1 MSQQIVKILEC
12 SYISHDV
19 KRFIVEKPPGFS
31 FIPGQATDVSIN
43 LPDWKD
49 KLRPFTFTSL
59 NKWPYLEFI
68 IKIYDDHNGVTHQLG
83 KTNAGAELILH
94 DVFGTIQY
102 KGPGIFIAGGAGI
115 TPFIAIF
122 RALHKMKKLLPG
134 NALIFSNKTADD
146 IILGDELTKMLGPAF
161 INVFTRQGVIGFR
174 ERRIDRNYLV
184 ETIHDFS
191 RHFYVC
197 GPEVFVKE
205 IVELLLGLGAQADT
219 VIFER

>member
-1 MSQQIVKILEC
+1 MYKVVDENQQDRITEYVCIMTEHIVKILEC
-12 SYISHDV
+12 SYINHDV

-43 LPDWKD
+43 LPEWKD
-49 KLRPFTFTSL
+49 QLRPFTFTSL

-94 DVFGTIQY
+94 DVFGTIVY
-102 KGPGIFIAGGAGI
+102 KEPGIFIAGGAGI

-146 IILGDELTKMLGPAF
+146 IIGRSSPKCWARFYQRFYPAGCNWF
-161 INVFTRQGVIGFR
+161 PRKKNR
-174 ERRIDRNYLV
+174 
-184 ETIHDFS
+184 
-191 RHFYVC
+191 
-197 GPEVFVKE
+197 PEFPY
-205 IVELLLGLGAQADT
+205 
-219 VIFER
+219 

>member
-1 MSQQIVKILEC
+1 MTEHIVKILE
-12 SYISHDV
+12 SGYISHDV
-19 KRFIVEKPPGFS
+19 KRFMVEKPPGFS
-31 FIPGQATDVSIN
+31 FIPGQAADVSIN
-43 LPDWKD
+43 HPDWKD

-59 NKWPYLEFI
+59 NEWPYLEFI

-102 KGPGIFIAGGAGI
+102 KESGVFIAGGAGI

-122 RALHKMKKLLPG
+122 RALHEIKKLLPG
-134 NALIFSNKTADD
+134 NELIFSNKTADD
-146 IILGDELTKMLGPAF
+146 IILKEELTKMLGPAF

-174 ERRIDRNYLV
+174 ERRMDRNYLV
-184 ETIHDFS
+184 DTIHDFS
-191 RHFYVC
+191 SHFYVC

-205 IVELLLGLGAQADT
+205 IVELLLNLGASADT
-219 VIFER
+219 VIFEK

>member
-1 MSQQIVKILEC
+1 MTEHIVKILEC

-19 KRFIVEKPPGFS
+19 KRFMVEKPAGFS
-31 FIPGQATDVSIN
+31 FIPGQATDASIN
-43 LPDWKD
+43 DPDWKD
-49 KLRPFTFTSL
+49 HLRPFTFTSL

-68 IKIYDDHNGVTHQLG
+68 IKIYNAHPGVTNQLG

-122 RALHKMKKLLPG
+122 RALYKMKKLTPG

-146 IILGDELTKMLGPAF
+146 IILKEELTKMLGPAY

-174 ERRIDRNYLV
+174 ERRIDRNYLI

-191 RHFYVC
+191 RISMIPPNNIYSF
-197 GPEVFVKE
+197 FR
-205 IVELLLGLGAQADT
+205 T
-219 VIFER
+219 IFFD